1 MAFAW
6 RILPCMSLK
15 AIPIGGVGLAHLMAT
30 GKHHELTKPFDL
42 DRFRTGR
49 LIDEAAGSGIAH

>member
-1 MAFAW
+1 VS
-6 RILPCMSLK
+6 R
-15 AIPIGGVGLAHLMAT
+15 
-30 GKHHELTKPFDL
+30 PFDL